1 MAEEWVKVAV
11 FAQEI
16 GKTQVTVRQMAQHEK
31 LDAKKVGKTWYIDR
45 NGMKSQ
51 AVITGSRRKQELRE
65 QKERAGLEPLML
77 KQTIDELKSIIAEK
91 DSVIDGRN
99 GRVGALEE
107 EVRALRERLERAE
120 SRAVRA
126 EERARTWREALELVS
141 GGKKVQ
147 EQPVE
152 VPQEPVEALVQAWLK
167 YREESTARPTYAA
180 FAASHGVPV
189 SEVKRAVRR
198 ARDRKSK

>member
-1 MAEEWVKVAV
+1 MAEDWVKVAV

-16 GKTQVTVRQMAQHEK
+16 GKTGVTTRQLAQHGK
-31 LDAKKVGKTWYIDR
+31 VDAKKVGKTWFIDR
-45 NGMKSQ
+45 NGQKSQ
-51 AVITGSRRKQELRE
+51 AVITRSRRKHELQERR
-65 QKERAGLEPLML
+65 ERAELEPMILR
-77 KQTIDELKSIIAEK
+77 QSIDDLKSTIAEK
-91 DSVIDGRN
+91 DNVIDERN
-99 GRVGALEE
+99 GRIGALEE
-107 EVRALRERLERAE
+107 EVRSLRERLERAE

-180 FAASHGVPV
+180 FAASHGVSV

-198 ARDRKSK
+198 ARDRSK